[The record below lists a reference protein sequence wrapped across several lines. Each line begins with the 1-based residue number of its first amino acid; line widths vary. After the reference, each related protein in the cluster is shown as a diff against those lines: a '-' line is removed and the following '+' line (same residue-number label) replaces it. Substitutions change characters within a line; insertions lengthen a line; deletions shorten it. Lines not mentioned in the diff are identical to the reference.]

1 MAVFV
6 LVVALFV
13 ATPAFAQMQS
23 RATDAPVVNAAG
35 EAWYQLREP
44 LEIGGDLYYHAGAAV
59 FFNGNAM
66 VRTGHYNGVPLYVDA
81 TVDSN
86 NVVLLPIGQGRMQ
99 PYERARRG
107 GLSGS
112 AGNRLSA
119 FPIRLLGDAAAPRP
133 GMTGTSGMS
142 AMTGMTAVAPTQLPY
157 SMGAIATFTPEPM
170 AFPAIAPPP
179 LVYAPIAAPAIAAP
193 AALVSAPPFLAKI
206 IISPTRAEN
215 NDGVWLQFDNQRWV
229 VGGRAQVRTPDLQQV
244 GTIAGFPVLRRTG
257 EGDVIYLPT
266 GEGLV
271 APYRRKG

>member
-6 LVVALFV
+6 LVALLL
-13 ATPAFAQMQS
+13 ASPAFAQLQS
-23 RATDAPVVNAAG
+23 RPTDAPAVNAAG

-44 LEIGGDLYYHAGAAV
+44 LQIGGDLYYHAGAAV
-59 FFNGNAM
+59 FFNGNMM

-86 NVVLLPIGQGRMQ
+86 NIVLLPIGQGRMQ

-119 FPIRLLGDAAAPRP
+119 FPIRLLGDGEAPRP
-133 GMTGTSGMS
+133 GMTG
-142 AMTGMTAVAPTQLPY
+142 MTAIAPTQLPY
-157 SMGAIATFTPEPM
+157 SAGAIATFTPEPM

-179 LVYAPIAAPAIAAP
+179 LVYTPIASTAIAAPAI
-193 AALVSAPPFLAKI
+193 VSAPPFLAKV

-229 VGGRAQVRTPDLQQV
+229 VGGRAEARTSDLQQV
-244 GTIAGFPVLRRTG
+244 GTLAGFPVLRRAG
-257 EGDVIYLPT
+257 LGDVIYLPT
-266 GEGLV
+266 GDGLV
-271 APYRRKG
+271 APYRRKS

>member
-6 LVVALFV
+6 LVLLLVAS
-13 ATPAFAQMQS
+13 PAFAQMQS
-23 RATDAPVVNAAG
+23 RPTDAPVVNASG

-44 LEIGGDLYYHAGAAV
+44 LQIGGDLYYPAGATV
-59 FFNGNAM
+59 FFNGNVM

-86 NVVLLPIGQGRMQ
+86 SIVLLPIGRGQMQ
-99 PYERARRG
+99 PYERPRRG

-119 FPIRLLGDAAAPRP
+119 FPIRLLGDSAVTTIS
-133 GMTGTSGMS
+133 MTGI
-142 AMTGMTAVAPTQLPY
+142 APTQLPY
-157 SMGAIATFTPEPM
+157 SMGAIAVFTPEPM

-179 LVYAPIAAPAIAAP
+179 LVYAPIASTAIAAP
-193 AALVSAPPFLAKI
+193 AAVDTVSTPPFVAKI

-215 NDGVWLQFDNQRWV
+215 NDGVWLQFNDQRWV
-229 VGGRAQVRTPDLQQV
+229 VGGRAEVRSADLQQV
-244 GTIAGFPVLRRTG
+244 GTHAGFAVLRRAG
-257 EGDVIYLPT
+257 ADDVIYLPT
-266 GEGLV
+266 RDGLV

>member
-6 LVVALFV
+6 LVLMLV
-13 ATPAFAQMQS
+13 ATPAFAQMLS
-23 RATDAPVVNAAG
+23 RPTDAPLVSAAG
-35 EAWYQLREP
+35 EAWYQLRDP
-44 LEIGGDLYYHAGAAV
+44 LQIGGDLYYHAGAAV
-59 FFNGNAM
+59 FFNGNMM

-119 FPIRLLGDAAAPRP
+119 FPIRLLGEAAVPRP
-133 GMTGTSGMS
+133 GLTGMT

-179 LVYAPIAAPAIAAP
+179 LVFTPIVSAPIAQTAA
-193 AALVSAPPFLAKI
+193 VSPPTFLAKV
-206 IISPTRAEN
+206 IISPVRAEN
-215 NDGVWLQFDNQRWV
+215 NDGVWIQFDNQRWV
-229 VGGRAQVRTPDLQQV
+229 VGGRAEARTSDLRQV
-244 GTIAGFPVLRRTG
+244 GTHAGFAVLRRAG
-257 EGDVIYLPT
+257 AQDVIYLPT
-266 GEGLV
+266 RDALV